1 MGGEPSTSQCGQ
13 GPFATS
19 ASRDGRLSSSVDS
32 SLSTLESLSRE
43 FEKTEIVPTSSLGT
57 ISMITPWKQECGNA
71 EYAERLCVALAVFS
85 KVTPFDLRNFTED
98 FELRSKASVRK
109 HFGDLVRKINSQD
122 SDIVHIQHEYC
133 FFGRSIQRSNH
144 EFLCFTERINKPIV
158 VTLHTWLESN
168 VNPTRKL
175 KSFFKRPL
183 NFIRESVQRKDFY
196 KALCRCKAIVVHS
209 HDTYTQL
216 VSTYPKLRKR
226 VHIIQIPIASIA
238 SSDSPRQITKKL
250 GDVWMVLPGFVSP
263 YKGHGDAINALEHLP
278 ENFKLVIA
286 GGRHPKDRGASRY
299 WMELLG
305 VIEAKGLQDKVLFTG
320 FLATGG
326 EQAAILKQA
335 DLFILPYKEVGQSG
349 SAVLAD
355 ALAYDRPVVTSR
367 ARSMFAY
374 RMSQD
379 CVYSS
384 VSTDVSDAK
393 NFATQIQNSFLDKA
407 EDSHVASQRKAA
419 VKRYSL
425 SSIGFA
431 YEQLYKDVRGES
443 ECVSA

>member
-1 MGGEPSTSQCGQ
+1 MSGEPNTNQCGQ
-13 GPFATS
+13 GSFIATVF
-19 ASRDGRLSSSVDS
+19 RGDNLSSLVDS
-32 SLSTLESLSRE
+32 SFSTLESLARE
-43 FEKTEIVPTSSLGT
+43 LEKTESVPSSTLRT
-57 ISMITPWKQECGNA
+57 VSMITPWKQECGNA
-71 EYAERLCVALAVFS
+71 EYAERLCVALTVFS
-85 KVTPFDLRNFTED
+85 TISPFDLRNFSED
-98 FELRSKASVRK
+98 FELRSKVGVRK
-109 HFGDLVRKINSQD
+109 HFGDLVKKINLQD

-144 EFLCFTERINKPIV
+144 EFLRFTERIKKPIV

-175 KSFFKRPL
+175 KSFFKHPL
-183 NFIRESVQRKDFY
+183 NFIRETVQRKDFY

-226 VHIIQIPIASIA
+226 VHIIQIPIAPIE
-238 SSDSPRQITKKL
+238 SSVAPPQITKKS

-299 WMELLG
+299 WMELIG
-305 VIEAKGLQDKVLFTG
+305 IIESKGLQDKVLFTG

-367 ARSMFAY
+367 ARSMYAY

-379 CVYSS
+379 SVYSS
-384 VSTDVSDAK
+384 VSTDVTDAE
-393 NFATQIQNSFLDKA
+393 NFANQIQNSFLDNA

-419 VKRYSL
+419 IKRYSL

-431 YEQLYKDVRGES
+431 YEQLYKDVKGES
-443 ECVSA
+443 KCESA